1 MQIAFQLAYGVGR
14 IVGVLLPPL
23 IILGLVYGVQ
33 YIRTG
38 SIQTAQ
44 QAVTSRWTLIAAGV
58 LLILGV
64 IALLL
69 P

>member
-1 MQIAFQLAYGVGR
+1 VQTAFQLGYGVGR

-23 IILGLVYGVQ
+23 IVLGLVYGVQ

-38 SIQTAQ
+38 SK
-44 QAVTSRWTLIAAGV
+44 QAARQASTSRWTLIAAGA
-58 LLILGV
+58 LLVLGV
-64 IALLL
+64 IALVM

>member
-1 MQIAFQLAYGVGR
+1 MQTAFQLGYGVGR

-23 IILGLVYGVQ
+23 LILGAVYGVQ

-38 SIQTAQ
+38 ST
-44 QAVTSRWTLIAAGV
+44 QAARQASMSRWTLVAAGA

-64 IALLL
+64 VAFLL

>member
-1 MQIAFQLAYGVGR
+1 MQIAFQLGYGVGR

-23 IILGLVYGVQ
+23 LILGAVYGVQ
-33 YIRTG
+33 YLRTR
-38 SIQTAQ
+38 SP
-44 QAVTSRWTLIAAGV
+44 QAARQASTSRWTLVAAGA

-64 IALLL
+64 VAFLL